1 MAKTTL
7 LDLRGAGCAD
17 VLIRLAALA
26 RDATDANQQV
36 IVWTDDRG
44 APTELPSWCR
54 MTHHRYVGPLDSQP
68 DHYLLTLYPKDES

>member
-1 MAKTTL
+1 MSEPVL

-26 RDATDANQQV
+26 RGSVDANQHV

-54 MTHHRYVGPLDSQP
+54 MTNHRYVGPLADRSDQ
-68 DHYLLTLYPKDES
+68 YLLTLHPKDES